1 MHTYGN
7 LLIVSCRYI
16 PSSCVRC
23 SRPNPIA
30 AAKDG
35 CASVRSTDNNGAW
48 REAIEGSWVWC
59 CGQEC
64 DMRVRLGGECFR
76 IVPGLGARR
85 TYAARTR
92 ACFRAC
98 LPALLRGVAY
108 AKPPN
113 REARER

>member
-23 SRPNPIA
+23 SRLNPIA
-30 AAKDG
+30 AAKDD

-64 DMRVRLGGECFR
+64 DMRVFPYSAG
-76 IVPGLGARR
+76 PGRATHVRR
-85 TYAARTR
+85 THARVLSRVFT
-92 ACFRAC
+92 
-98 LPALLRGVAY
+98 GVA
-108 AKPPN
+108 KGRGL
-113 REARER
+113 RETTEP